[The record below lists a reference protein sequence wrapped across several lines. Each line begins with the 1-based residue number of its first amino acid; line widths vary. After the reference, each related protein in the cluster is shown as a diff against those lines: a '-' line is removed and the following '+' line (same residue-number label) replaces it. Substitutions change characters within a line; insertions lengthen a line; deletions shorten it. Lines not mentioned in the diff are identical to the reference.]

1 MHWGKELL
9 PRPLPYQLQIAKHFV
24 SLGVQ
29 VVIGSHRHFLQSHC
43 IHNNTIIAW
52 SLGNFFPPY
61 RLLSGNDAV
70 SEVPCQVEDS
80 IGAIFTTSR
89 IYSFAFPP
97 LRDSAL
103 VSISSNMQFYEAKS
117 NPRCHNLFFYY

>member
-97 LRDSAL
+97 LRDCFG
-103 VSISSNMQFYEAKS
+103 I
-117 NPRCHNLFFYY
+117 NLQ